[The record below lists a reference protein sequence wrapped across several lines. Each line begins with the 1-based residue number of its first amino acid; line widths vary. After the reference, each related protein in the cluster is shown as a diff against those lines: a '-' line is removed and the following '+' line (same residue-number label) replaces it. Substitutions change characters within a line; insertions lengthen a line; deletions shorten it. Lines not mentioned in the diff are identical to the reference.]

1 MQFFLISILYLA
13 ILIRVYYLYSKLVNI
28 NKKQNNVIFNYFKK
42 KS

>member
-1 MQFFLISILYLA
+1 MQFCLISILYLV